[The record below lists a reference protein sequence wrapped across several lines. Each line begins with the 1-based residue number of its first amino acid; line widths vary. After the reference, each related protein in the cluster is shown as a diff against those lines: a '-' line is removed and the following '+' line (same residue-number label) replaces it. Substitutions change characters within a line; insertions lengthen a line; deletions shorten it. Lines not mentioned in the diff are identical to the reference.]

1 MLSMF
6 GKLRPQGVI
15 MMLVAI
21 ALMWVPFPAQT
32 VYLKTAFVTFLF
44 VGGFL
49 LAMIGKF
56 TP

>member
-1 MLSMF
+1 ML
-6 GKLRPQGVI
+6 GKLRPQGVV

-21 ALMWVPFPAQT
+21 ALVWVPFPAQAI
-32 VYLKTAFVTFLF
+32 YLKTTLVTFLF